1 MPSNVSQQKVNTST
15 SQTSKTC
22 PTLLKSQLSKAT
34 AVQKPI
40 VVTGGK
46 TKQDVIADATST
58 GPLTPWEGDVDR
70 LIEGQ
75 RYSVTNLLVRTF
87 QGKKH
92 LSAPKHAVIEMNDDI
107 TDVASAESAES
118 DSDSPTTLHEVQII
132 AVPVYKS
139 YAACLTGKAK
149 VEPKTATVEYC
160 TKCAMPQRLDKCA
173 NQLSAKIIMQADTQ
187 QMTLQVFGPH
197 LADICKVP

>member
-87 QGKKH
+87 QGKK
-92 LSAPKHAVIEMNDDI
+92 
-107 TDVASAESAES
+107 
-118 DSDSPTTLHEVQII
+118 
-132 AVPVYKS
+132 
-139 YAACLTGKAK
+139 
-149 VEPKTATVEYC
+149 
-160 TKCAMPQRLDKCA
+160 
-173 NQLSAKIIMQADTQ
+173 IIMQADTQ